1 MSLLTAGE
9 AAVRPSGILPT
20 ADLASAAALSL
31 LDSRRIRRSP
41 EGIMTNPIGTGSLR
55 LPLGRRRFMAAIA
68 GGLLAAPL
76 AAEGQ
81 QAEKVWRIGYLG
93 NFPPT
98 PRTAFFVAAFT
109 DGLRE
114 YGYVEGR
121 NLVIEFRFA
130 QGHEEKYPQLVREL
144 LQAKVELVVTTQTPA
159 ALALKEGAKTL
170 PVVMIGTGQPVETG
184 LVQSL
189 ARPGGTI
196 TGVSSQVGD
205 LESKLL
211 QLGREIVPK
220 LSRVAVLWSPSN
232 QASALSLK
240 NGQAL
245 AAKEGISVV
254 PASASG
260 DPGELEHTLSALA
273 RERLDVL
280 YVHGTYVGQAAA
292 ISQFAIR
299 HRLPTISGFTSM
311 TRDGLLISYA
321 ADSVNLF
328 RRGAYYVDRILKGA
342 KPGDLPVEQPTKFD
356 LVINL
361 KTAKAL
367 GLTIPPTLL
376 ARADEVIQ

>member
-1 MSLLTAGE
+1 MERRTF
-9 AAVRPSGILPT
+9 ILAT
-20 ADLASAAALSL
+20 
-31 LDSRRIRRSP
+31 
-41 EGIMTNPIGTGSLR
+41 
-55 LPLGRRRFMAAIA
+55 IA

-76 AAEGQ
+76 AVEAQ
-81 QAEKVWRIGYLG
+81 QTGKVWRIGYLG

-98 PRTAFFVAAFT
+98 PRTTVLVAAFT

-144 LQAKVELVVTTQTPA
+144 LEANVELVVTTQTPA

-170 PVVMIGTGQPVETG
+170 PVVMLGTGQPVEVG

-189 ARPGGTI
+189 ARPGGNI
-196 TGVSSQVGD
+196 TGLSNQVGD
-205 LESKLL
+205 LDGRLV
-211 QLGREIVPK
+211 QLARELVPK
-220 LSRVAVLWSPSN
+220 LSRLAVLWSPSN
-232 QASALSLK
+232 PASALSLK
-240 NGQAL
+240 NVQAL

-254 PASASG
+254 PAS
-260 DPGELEHTLSALA
+260 DQNPGELERTLSALA

-280 YVHGTYVGQAAA
+280 CVHGTYLSQAAA
-292 ISQFAIR
+292 IGQFAVR

-321 ADSVNLF
+321 PDSANLF

-342 KPGDLPVEQPTKFD
+342 KPADLPVEQPTKFE
-356 LVINL
+356 LVINM
-361 KTAKAL
+361 KTAKSL
-367 GLTIPPTLL
+367 GFTIPQSLL
-376 ARADEVIQ
+376 LRADQVIE

>member
-1 MSLLTAGE
+1 MIDRRTF
-9 AAVRPSGILPT
+9 
-20 ADLASAAALSL
+20 LA
-31 LDSRRIRRSP
+31 
-41 EGIMTNPIGTGSLR
+41 GTG
-55 LPLGRRRFMAAIA
+55 AV
-68 GGLLAAPL
+68 LLAAPL
-76 AAEGQ
+76 AVEAQ
-81 QAEKVWRIGYLG
+81 QTGKVWRIGYLG

-98 PRTAFFVAAFT
+98 PRTAFLVAAFT
-109 DGLRE
+109 EGLRQ

-144 LQAKVELVVTTQTPA
+144 LQANVELVVATQTPA
-159 ALALKEGAKTL
+159 AIALKEGAKTL
-170 PVVMIGTGQPVETG
+170 PVVMIGTGQPVEAG

-205 LESKLL
+205 LDDKVV
-211 QLGREIVPK
+211 QLARELVPK
-220 LSRVAVLWSPSN
+220 LSRLGVLWFPSN

-240 NGQAL
+240 NTQVQ
-245 AAKEGISVV
+245 AAKGGISVV
-254 PASASG
+254 PASAPLE
-260 DPGELEHTLSALA
+260 DPGELERTLSALA

-280 YVHGTYVGQAAA
+280 DVHPPYVSQAAA
-292 ISQFAIR
+292 IGQFAVL
-299 HRLPTISGFTSM
+299 HRLPTISVFTSM

-321 ADSVNLF
+321 PDFASLF

-342 KPGDLPVEQPTKFD
+342 KPADLPVEQPTKFE

-367 GLTIPPTLL
+367 GLTIPPSLL

>member
-1 MSLLTAGE
+1 MERRAFLG
-9 AAVRPSGILPT
+9 AVT
-20 ADLASAAALSL
+20 
-31 LDSRRIRRSP
+31 
-41 EGIMTNPIGTGSLR
+41 
-55 LPLGRRRFMAAIA
+55 

-76 AAEGQ
+76 AAEAQ
-81 QAEKVWRIGYLG
+81 QAGKVWRIGYLG

-98 PRTAFFVAAFT
+98 PGTAFLVAAFT
-109 DGLRE
+109 DGLRQ
-114 YGYVEGR
+114 YGYIEGR

-130 QGHEEKYPQLVREL
+130 EGHEEKYPQLVREL
-144 LQAKVELVVTTQTPA
+144 LQANVELVVTTQTPA
-159 ALALKEGAKTL
+159 AAALKEGAKTL
-170 PVVMIGTGQPVETG
+170 PVVVIGIGQPVETG
-184 LVQSL
+184 LVKSL

-211 QLGREIVPK
+211 QLGRELVPK

-254 PASASG
+254 PASASAH
-260 DPGELEHTLSALA
+260 PGELEHTLSALA

-280 YVHGTYVGQAAA
+280 YVHLTYASQTAA
-292 ISQFAIR
+292 IGQFAVQ
-299 HRLPTISGFTSM
+299 HRLPTISAFTSM

-321 ADSVNLF
+321 PDSANLF
-328 RRGAYYVDRILKGA
+328 RRGAYYVDKILKGA
-342 KPGDLPVEQPTKFD
+342 KPADLPVEQPTKFE

-367 GLTIPPTLL
+367 GLTIPRSLL
-376 ARADEVIQ
+376 ARADQVIE